1 MAILNY
7 YAPRKGNWRFLTMA
21 TSSIAKKVIKETL
34 QVKEDEQVLI
44 QTWSHTQDLSNAL
57 ALETY
62 QAGATPIMLLSTDQ
76 LFLDYVTKVP
86 EEYYVKHPRAML
98 SLIDNI
104 DAQIFLFGPKDPKI
118 LKAASGE
125 RISKAFEAD
134 KPVMD
139 KANQRKIRTAFLPVG
154 YITEERAKNY
164 GFDLAN
170 WRKNFDQ
177 ALEADMEKV
186 SVLGKKVAQQ
196 LQNAKQVQ
204 VSDDQGTSLTFSLGN
219 RPVHIRDG
227 ILDQEDLSK
236 GNYTESLPSG
246 TVTVAPLET
255 SAEGT
260 VSFDRA
266 SALMGKMV
274 RGLRLVFQKGR
285 VTSFDGKDNLD
296 AFSGMY
302 MGASGE
308 KGRIASFTI
317 GLNPNAKYMG
327 LPNHDELVLGG
338 VSIAIGANKDIGGTN
353 NTTFGYGQSLTNATV
368 KVDGKPLVSNGK
380 IQV

>member
-1 MAILNY
+1 MTT
-7 YAPRKGNWRFLTMA
+7 P
-21 TSSIAKKVIKETL
+21 SIAKKVIKETL

-44 QTWSHTQDLSNAL
+44 QTWTHTQDLSNAL

-62 QAGATPIMLLSTDQ
+62 QAGAIPVTVLNTDQ
-76 LFLDYVTKVP
+76 LYLDYVTKVP
-86 EEYYVKHPRAML
+86 EEYYTKHPKAYL
-98 SLIDNI
+98 SLLDNI

-118 LKAASGE
+118 LKAAPGE
-125 RISKAFEAD
+125 RMAKVFEAD
-134 KPVMD
+134 KPINE
-139 KANQRKIRTAFLPVG
+139 KLNERKIRTVLLPVG

-204 VSDDQGTSLTFSLGN
+204 VTDDQGTNLTFNLGN
-219 RPVHIRDG
+219 RPIHIRDG
-227 ILDQEDLSK
+227 IIDEEDLSK

-274 RGLRLVFQKGR
+274 RGLRLVFQNGR

-296 AFSGMY
+296 AFAGMY
-302 MGASGE
+302 RGASGD
-308 KGRIASFTI
+308 KDRIGSFTI

-327 LPNHDELVLGG
+327 LPNHDEIVQGA
-338 VSIAIGANKDIGGTN
+338 VSIGIGANKEIGGSN
-353 NTTFGYGQSLTNATV
+353 NTSFGYGQALTNATV
-368 KVDGKPLVSNGK
+368 RVDGKPLVSSGK
-380 IQV
+380 IQM